1 MGRAASS
8 PPLGRHT
15 RRRSFSDG
23 CVQNFPKGDFPK
35 SEDCL
40 YLNVWTPAKGRAAL
54 PVMVYIHGGGLRVAS
69 SREELYDAEE
79 LARKGIVVVTLN
91 YRLGI
96 LGFFAH
102 PELTKES
109 RYHASG
115 NYGLL
120 DQNAALRWVHRN
132 IAAFGGDP
140 NEVTIFGQSGGAF
153 SVTAQVVS
161 PLSKGLFRAAIVESG
176 GVGSGFARTELVS
189 SIGEEG
195 RDQVAPSAGESF
207 HFLSFVITVVGM
219 ASKIKTWF
227 ICEIR

>member
-1 MGRAASS
+1 MG
-8 PPLGRHT
+8 
-15 RRRSFSDG
+15 
-23 CVQNFPKGDFPK
+23 
-35 SEDCL
+35 
-40 YLNVWTPAKGRAAL
+40 
-54 PVMVYIHGGGLRVAS
+54 S
-69 SREELYDAEE
+69 SREALYDGEE

-132 IAAFGGDP
+132 IVAFGGDP

-176 GVGSGFARTELVS
+176 GIGSGFARTELLS
-189 SIGEEG
+189 LEDGEKAGVKFAESVG
-195 RDQVAPSAGESF
+195 ARSLAELRAMSAEKVLSDGSAESN
-207 HFLSFVITVVGM
+207 VD
-219 ASKIKTWF
+219 
-227 ICEIR
+227 RR

>member
-1 MGRAASS
+1 MDPGKGQGRVAGDGLY
-8 PPLGRHT
+8 P
-15 RRRSFSDG
+15 RRRS
-23 CVQNFPKGDFPK
+23 
-35 SEDCL
+35 
-40 YLNVWTPAKGRAAL
+40 
-54 PVMVYIHGGGLRVAS
+54 
-69 SREELYDAEE
+69 
-79 LARKGIVVVTLN
+79 ARRLFARGAVRRRRICNKGIVVVTLN